1 MASSHATT
9 GVPRPLTSA
18 PWHLPGVAPAAL
30 LGLTVVIGVI
40 VGMNPAVGIMLALA
54 MVFVVVVTR
63 DLALGVCGFLLLT
76 FLDVVSTD
84 NDLSLT
90 KAAGAA
96 LAGAWLAALATRG
109 AAGRNLVSGQP
120 WLTAVVIAFL
130 GWSAL
135 SATWAVAP
143 SSAVGSTSRFAL
155 NALLIPIVYSA
166 VRTKQHVIW
175 IYAVFVGGTLLS
187 VAYGLAT
194 DPHAGSAAAAQ
205 AGRLVG
211 ARVEA
216 NVLATLLVIAIV
228 FAGTLALVL
237 RRQPI
242 GRWLALVSAVAGL
255 VALFATLSRGG
266 LAALAAVL
274 VVGVLYGGRWRR
286 AVVVFTVATL
296 AVGAIYVS
304 SSPGAVERLTSGST
318 SGRADIWTV
327 GWRMVEAHPLA
338 GVGSGNYRIAAP
350 GYLLYPGTITR
361 DDFIIDVPY
370 AAHNIYLHVL
380 AEMGAVGLALL
391 TALLVLCVGAAVRAI
406 GIFRRRRERALE
418 VMSRALVAVIL
429 ASLVADFFV
438 SEQYN
443 KQLWLLL
450 ALCPAL
456 LAIAREGTA
465 RGAVAR

>member
-1 MASSHATT
+1 MVSSHATT

-18 PWHLPGVAPAAL
+18 PWRLSGVAPAAL
-30 LGLTVVIGVI
+30 LGLTVVIGVV

-76 FLDVVSTD
+76 FLDVVSSNT
-84 NDLSLT
+84 DLSLT

-135 SATWAVAP
+135 SATWALTP
-143 SSAVGSTSRFAL
+143 SSAVGSTFRFAL

-175 IYAVFVGGTLLS
+175 IYAVFVGGTMLS
-187 VAYGLAT
+187 VAFGLAT
-194 DPHAGSAAAAQ
+194 DPHAGTAAAAQ
-205 AGRLVG
+205 TGRLVG

-228 FAGTLALVL
+228 LSGTLVLVL
-237 RRQPI
+237 RRQRM
-242 GRWLALVSAVAGL
+242 GRWLALACAVAGL

-266 LAALAAVL
+266 LVAMAAVL
-274 VVGVLYGGRWRR
+274 LVGVLYGGRWRP
-286 AVVVFTVATL
+286 AAIVFTVATL
-296 AVGAIYVS
+296 AVGAIYIS
-304 SSPGAVERLTSGST
+304 STPGAVQHLTSGST

-327 GWRMVEAHPLA
+327 GWRMVEAHPVA

-350 GYLLYPGTITR
+350 GYLLYPGTIER

-370 AAHNIYLHVL
+370 VAHNIYLHVL
-380 AEMGAVGLALL
+380 AEMGAVGLALF
-391 TALLVLCVGAAVRAI
+391 TALLVLCLGAAVRAI
-406 GIFRRRRERALE
+406 RIFRRRRERALE
-418 VMSRALVAVIL
+418 VMSRALVAVIIG
-429 ASLVADFFV
+429 SLVADFFV

-450 ALCPAL
+450 ALGPAL

-465 RGAVAR
+465 RGAGAR